1 MHWIVRD
8 PSGRPWGLLSLTD
21 ISLLHKRAEVLLGVL
36 PGAPFGLAMA
46 AMLMLF
52 NLYFKANQFNKLY
65 SLVFA
70 DNPHSLKGTLHLGF
84 KQEGLLRR
92 HTLDPTS
99 QAYMNV
105 IQTGLLAQDAF
116 SPSNIRLMKKLLGTP
131 AR

>member
-1 MHWIVRD
+1 MLI
-8 PSGRPWGLLSLTD
+8 
-21 ISLLHKRAEVLLGVL
+21 GVL
-36 PGAPFGLAMA
+36 PDAPFGSATA

-52 NLYFKANQFNKLY
+52 NIYFKANQFNKLY

-99 QAYMNV
+99 QTHRDV

-116 SPSNIRLMKKLLGTP
+116 SPSNIRLMKKLLETP
-131 AR
+131 SR